1 MANLGTLPVTLVT
14 ILLLVAP
21 GYLAIRVFLRAAER
35 NDTLDRTGKIVW
47 SSAVSL
53 ASLLLLYV
61 TSPHHFQPL
70 TDVGQTLTQRFNIVS
85 GSSLVDSSLSTGV
98 LLYLL
103 HVVFLLI
110 GSLVVGRAD
119 RSRRDDPYEER
130 APWYY
135 ALTDLGEE
143 RIGVLLQDGSRIDG
157 QFVPAAWDSS
167 TKDLVLESPEK
178 SVDGTRVPLG
188 RSILISSDN
197 ISAVVFSEDDPNSE
211 TEAEVDVSE
220 SATEQ
225 IEQMPQ
231 VDDDPP
237 EETDSEESDER
248 AGNKSPD

>member
-1 MANLGTLPVTLVT
+1 MANPGTLPVTLVT
-14 ILLLVAP
+14 ILLLIAP
-21 GYLAIRVFLRAAER
+21 GYLAVRVFLRAAER

-47 SSAVSL
+47 SSAASL
-53 ASLLLLYV
+53 VSLLLLYA
-61 TSPHHFQPL
+61 TSPVHFQLL
-70 TDVGQTLTQRFNIVS
+70 TNAGQALTQQFNIVS
-85 GSSLVDSSLSTGV
+85 GSSLVESSLSTRV

-103 HVVFLLI
+103 HVVSLLI
-110 GSLVVGRAD
+110 GSLIVGKID

-157 QFVPAAWDSS
+157 QFVPAAWDPS

-178 SVDGTRVPLG
+178 SVNGTRVPLG

-197 ISAVVFSEDDPNSE
+197 ISAVVFSEDDPNRE

-220 SATEQ
+220 SATEE

-231 VDDDPP
+231 VDDEPP
-237 EETDSEESDER
+237 EETDSEEIDER
-248 AGNKSPD
+248 AENKGPD